1 MFLLPGVV
9 VGYTKRATCELQR
22 RILQAP
28 RRFVQHFYAL
38 SGGFPQVLLRAAD
51 YGCRFSPYAQR
62 FLRRVSNRPS
72 ELCSTFAFLYCPSAS
87 HRLGLG
93 MRAVKHVRGLD
104 GLRAV
109 AVTLVFLSHRA
120 HFGAVDVGQIG
131 VWTFFLISG
140 FLIVGELHRS
150 RLAIE
155 RGASSRRYAFWLFAG
170 KRALRILPVYYL
182 LLAALA
188 IAHRS
193 VYQRGVDLGL
203 RWHAVFLSDYW
214 IGVVK
219 EGWPGSTSHF
229 WSLAVEQQFYLIA
242 PIVLLAAR
250 ASRHLTICAAAV
262 ALAAAAHL
270 LLYRLH
276 VSPVA
281 VYAFS
286 PWNFAL
292 IALGGIGGI
301 LRSGGIAAPEGV
313 AGALAPWIGTAGAA
327 FCATLA
333 LWAAPLP
340 ATAGGLADIGLGL
353 SLGILLFWIVSRP
366 EHPAV
371 SLLEWAPLAYLGTI
385 SYGFYLFHNLIPE
398 RIGVVPGLYERLRV
412 PSAWQELLPEI
423 LQFALAALLAHLSWQ
438 YLEKR
443 VLDYKKP
450 LDAALRRRFA
460 LSERPAAR

>member
-1 MFLLPGVV
+1 
-9 VGYTKRATCELQR
+9 
-22 RILQAP
+22 
-28 RRFVQHFYAL
+28 
-38 SGGFPQVLLRAAD
+38 
-51 YGCRFSPYAQR
+51 
-62 FLRRVSNRPS
+62 
-72 ELCSTFAFLYCPSAS
+72 
-87 HRLGLG
+87 

-242 PIVLLAAR
+242 PIVLLATR
-250 ASRHLTICAAAV
+250 ASRHLTIYAAAV
-262 ALAAAAHL
+262 ALAADTGGSFRIPAAHCGL
-270 LLYRLH
+270 TGFKPTASRIPKQGGVPLSTTLDSFGPIGVSVACCALVDRILAGLEPH
-276 VSPVA
+276 VC
-281 VYAFS
+281 
-286 PWNFAL
+286 
-292 IALGGIGGI
+292 
-301 LRSGGIAAPEGV
+301 AAPPLEGV
-313 AGALAPWIGTAGAA
+313 
-327 FCATLA
+327 
-333 LWAAPLP
+333 
-340 ATAGGLADIGLGL
+340 
-353 SLGILLFWIVSRP
+353 
-366 EHPAV
+366 
-371 SLLEWAPLAYLGTI
+371 
-385 SYGFYLFHNLIPE
+385 
-398 RIGVVPGLYERLRV
+398 RLRGESNDV
-412 PSAWQELLPEI
+412 TDGMD
-423 LQFALAALLAHLSWQ
+423 AHVATS
-438 YLEKR
+438 
-443 VLDYKKP
+443 
-450 LDAALRRRFA
+450 LDAALKHLEAAGAIVSDARFA
-460 LSERPAAR
+460 PLDTLPGINRIGFASIEAHAWHRPLVARHRDAYDPRVLARILKGEPASAADYLDLVAARAALIDEAARTVWQRFDALVAPTVPIAPPRIAELERDDDAFARTNALVLRNPSAFNFLDACALSLPCHPRDTAPVGLMLAAAPHHDDALLAIGQAVEAVLATIR

>member
-1 MFLLPGVV
+1 
-9 VGYTKRATCELQR
+9 
-22 RILQAP
+22 
-28 RRFVQHFYAL
+28 
-38 SGGFPQVLLRAAD
+38 
-51 YGCRFSPYAQR
+51 
-62 FLRRVSNRPS
+62 
-72 ELCSTFAFLYCPSAS
+72 
-87 HRLGLG
+87 
-93 MRAVKHVRGLD
+93 MRAIKHVRGLD

-155 RGASSRRYAFWLFAG
+155 RGTSCRRYAFWLFAG

-188 IAHRS
+188 IAHRHI
-193 VYQRGVDLGL
+193 YQHGVDLGL
-203 RWHAVFLSDYW
+203 RWHAVFLSNYW
-214 IGVVK
+214 IGAVK
-219 EGWPGSTSHF
+219 DGWPGSTSHF

-242 PIVLLAAR
+242 PLALLATR
-250 ASRHLTICAAAV
+250 ASRHLAYCAAAV
-262 ALAAAAHL
+262 ALAAIAHA
-270 LLYRLH
+270 LLYLQH
-276 VSPVA
+276 ASPVLI
-281 VYAFS
+281 YAFS

-301 LRSGGIAAPEGV
+301 LHSGGVAAPK
-313 AGALAPWIGTAGAA
+313 GAVGTLMLWAGAA
-327 FCATLA
+327 GVTFCATLA
-333 LWAAPLP
+333 MWAAPLS
-340 ATAGGLADIGLGL
+340 ATAGGPADVALGV

-371 SLLEWAPLAYLGTI
+371 ALLEWAPIAYLGAI

-398 RIGVVPGLYERLRV
+398 HLGVMPGLYERLHV
-412 PSAWQELLPEI
+412 PHSLRELLPEI
-423 LQFALAALLAHLSWQ
+423 LQFLLSVLLAHLSWQ

-450 LDAALRRRFA
+450 LESALRRRFA
-460 LSERPAAR
+460 PRERTAVR

>member
-1 MFLLPGVV
+1 
-9 VGYTKRATCELQR
+9 
-22 RILQAP
+22 
-28 RRFVQHFYAL
+28 
-38 SGGFPQVLLRAAD
+38 
-51 YGCRFSPYAQR
+51 
-62 FLRRVSNRPS
+62 
-72 ELCSTFAFLYCPSAS
+72 
-87 HRLGLG
+87 

-242 PIVLLAAR
+242 PIVLLATR

-262 ALAAAAHL
+262 ALAATAHL

-398 RIGVVPGLYERLRV
+398 RIGVVPGLY
-412 PSAWQELLPEI
+412 
-423 LQFALAALLAHLSWQ
+423 
-438 YLEKR
+438 
-443 VLDYKKP
+443 
-450 LDAALRRRFA
+450 
-460 LSERPAAR
+460 

>member
-1 MFLLPGVV
+1 
-9 VGYTKRATCELQR
+9 
-22 RILQAP
+22 
-28 RRFVQHFYAL
+28 
-38 SGGFPQVLLRAAD
+38 
-51 YGCRFSPYAQR
+51 
-62 FLRRVSNRPS
+62 
-72 ELCSTFAFLYCPSAS
+72 
-87 HRLGLG
+87 
-93 MRAVKHVRGLD
+93 MRAIKHVRGLD

-155 RGASSRRYAFWLFAG
+155 RGTSCRRYAFWLFAG

-188 IAHRS
+188 IAHRH
-193 VYQRGVDLGL
+193 VYQHGVDLGL

-214 IGVVK
+214 IGAVK
-219 EGWPGSTSHF
+219 DGWPGSTSHF

-242 PIVLLAAR
+242 PLVLLATR
-250 ASRHLTICAAAV
+250 ASRHLAFCAAAV
-262 ALAAAAHL
+262 ALAAVAHA
-270 LLYRLH
+270 LLYLRH
-276 VSPVA
+276 VSPVLI
-281 VYAFS
+281 YAFS

-301 LRSGGIAAPEGV
+301 LHSGGVTAPKGV
-313 AGALAPWIGTAGAA
+313 VGALMPWVGAAGAA
-327 FCATLA
+327 SCSTLA
-333 LWAAPLP
+333 LWAAPLS
-340 ATAGGLADIGLGL
+340 AAAGGPADIALGV

-371 SLLEWAPLAYLGTI
+371 ALLEWAPIAYLGTI

-398 RIGVVPGLYERLRV
+398 HLGVMPGLYERLHV
-412 PSAWQELLPEI
+412 PHSLRELLPEI
-423 LQFALAALLAHLSWQ
+423 LQFLLSVLLAHLSWQ

-450 LDAALRRRFA
+450 LETVLRRWFA
-460 LSERPAAR
+460 PRERTAAR

>member
-1 MFLLPGVV
+1 M
-9 VGYTKRATCELQR
+9 
-22 RILQAP
+22 
-28 RRFVQHFYAL
+28 QHFCAF
-38 SGGFPQVLLRAAD
+38 SAGFPQVLLRAAD
-51 YGCRFSPYAQR
+51 YGYRFSPCAQR
-62 FLRRVSNRPS
+62 FLRRVSNCPS
-72 ELCSTFAFLYCPSAS
+72 ELCSTFAFLYCPPAS

-120 HFGAVDVGQIG
+120 HFGALDVGQIG
-131 VWTFFLISG
+131 VWTFFVISG
-140 FLIVGELHRS
+140 FLIVGELHRG

-155 RGASSRRYAFWLFAG
+155 RGTSCRRYAFWLFAG

-188 IAHRS
+188 IAHRQL
-193 VYQRGVDLGL
+193 YQRGVDLGL
-203 RWHAVFLSDYW
+203 RWHAAFLSDYW

-219 EGWPGSTSHF
+219 QGWPGSTSHF

-242 PIVLLAAR
+242 PIVLLTAR
-250 ASRHLTICAAAV
+250 ASRHLAICAAAV

-270 LLYRLH
+270 LLCWQH
-276 VSPVA
+276 ASPVLI
-281 VYAFS
+281 YAFS

-301 LRSGGIAAPEGV
+301 LCNGGVAAPEGI
-313 AGALAPWIGTAGAA
+313 AGALMPWIGAAGTA
-327 FCATLA
+327 FCATRT
-333 LWAAPLP
+333 LWAAPLS
-340 ATAGGLADIGLGL
+340 ATAGGLADIGLGA
-353 SLGILLFWIVSRP
+353 SIGILLFWIVSRP

-371 SLLEWAPLAYLGTI
+371 SLLERAPLAYLGTI

-398 RIGVVPGLYERLRV
+398 HIGAMPGVYERLRV
-412 PSAWQELLPEI
+412 PPALQELLPEI
-423 LQFALAALLAHLSWQ
+423 LQFLLAVLLAHLSWQ

-443 VLDYKKP
+443 LLDYKKP

-460 LSERPAAR
+460 PSERPAMR

>member
-1 MFLLPGVV
+1 
-9 VGYTKRATCELQR
+9 
-22 RILQAP
+22 
-28 RRFVQHFYAL
+28 
-38 SGGFPQVLLRAAD
+38 
-51 YGCRFSPYAQR
+51 
-62 FLRRVSNRPS
+62 
-72 ELCSTFAFLYCPSAS
+72 
-87 HRLGLG
+87 

-270 LLYRLH
+270 P
-276 VSPVA
+276 VS
-281 VYAFS
+281 Y
-286 PWNFAL
+286 
-292 IALGGIGGI
+292 
-301 LRSGGIAAPEGV
+301 
-313 AGALAPWIGTAGAA
+313 T
-327 FCATLA
+327 
-333 LWAAPLP
+333 
-340 ATAGGLADIGLGL
+340 
-353 SLGILLFWIVSRP
+353 
-366 EHPAV
+366 
-371 SLLEWAPLAYLGTI
+371 
-385 SYGFYLFHNLIPE
+385 
-398 RIGVVPGLYERLRV
+398 
-412 PSAWQELLPEI
+412 
-423 LQFALAALLAHLSWQ
+423 HL
-438 YLEKR
+438 
-443 VLDYKKP
+443 
-450 LDAALRRRFA
+450 
-460 LSERPAAR
+460 

>member
-1 MFLLPGVV
+1 
-9 VGYTKRATCELQR
+9 
-22 RILQAP
+22 
-28 RRFVQHFYAL
+28 
-38 SGGFPQVLLRAAD
+38 
-51 YGCRFSPYAQR
+51 
-62 FLRRVSNRPS
+62 
-72 ELCSTFAFLYCPSAS
+72 
-87 HRLGLG
+87 
-93 MRAVKHVRGLD
+93 MRAIKHVRGLD

-155 RGASSRRYAFWLFAG
+155 RGTSCRRYAFWLFAG

-188 IAHRS
+188 IAHRH
-193 VYQRGVDLGL
+193 VYQHGVDLGL
-203 RWHAVFLSDYW
+203 RWHVVFLSDYW
-214 IGVVK
+214 IGAVK
-219 EGWPGSTSHF
+219 DGWPGSTSHF

-242 PIVLLAAR
+242 PLVLLATR
-250 ASRHLTICAAAV
+250 ASRHLAFCAAAV
-262 ALAAAAHL
+262 ALAAVAHA
-270 LLYRLH
+270 LLYLRH
-276 VSPVA
+276 ASPVLI
-281 VYAFS
+281 YAFS

-301 LRSGGIAAPEGV
+301 LHSGGVTAPKGV
-313 AGALAPWIGTAGAA
+313 VGALIPWVGAAGAA
-327 FCATLA
+327 FCSTLA
-333 LWAAPLP
+333 LWAAPLS
-340 ATAGGLADIGLGL
+340 AAAGGPADIALGV

-371 SLLEWAPLAYLGTI
+371 ALLEWAPIAYLGTI

-398 RIGVVPGLYERLRV
+398 HFGVMPGLYERLHV
-412 PSAWQELLPEI
+412 PHSLRELLPEI
-423 LQFALAALLAHLSWQ
+423 LQFLLSVLLAHLSWQ

-450 LDAALRRRFA
+450 LETVLRRRFA
-460 LSERPAAR
+460 PRERTAVR